1 MEVVVRYRY
10 DRKEG
15 EEKREKRKGNKDG
28 RRVGRE
34 EMMEAWREGNGEE

>member
-15 EEKREKRKGNKDG
+15 EEKREKRNGKTEGEKGG
-28 RRVGRE
+28 RK
-34 EMMEAWREGNGEE
+34 EGNDGGLERKMI